1 MSLQNFVERTT
12 FRVIRPPCL
21 STGVTPVETSFQ
33 TEENLAE
40 HPEINQQHCKKK
52 KNKKKQK
59 NLIRISI
66 LGSSFFY
73 QILWVI

>member
-52 KNKKKQK
+52 KTKKLDK
-59 NLIRISI
+59 N
-66 LGSSFFY
+66 FY
-73 QILWVI
+73 PGLLLLLPDTMGYLN

>member
-52 KNKKKQK
+52 KQK